1 NEAYVD
7 MDELFVATG
16 KVIAEL
22 LETEA
27 AFVTSGCA
35 AAMALGTSACI
46 TGNDVVKME
55 RIPDTAGMRNEVVVQ
70 GKTRYKYDRC
80 PTTVGARLIVAG
92 DENGTSREQ
101 LAERLGPNT
110 ACVLHLA
117 LTEGT
122 PGTLPLDTVAEVA
135 HSKGVPVLV
144 DAAGEVYP
152 LDYFKSFYKRGADLV
167 CFGAKYFG
175 GPHSTGILS
184 GKKELVQ
191 AAYVQTF
198 VGFEALERRTFGRPL
213 KVDRQE
219 AMGVIVALREWM
231 AMDHKARVKTQEK
244 RAARIMDALKDLSNV
259 GVRRVPSTGNAT
271 RLAIDLNE
279 AALGKSALKVQEAL
293 CRGNPRV
300 WVKVLGPALM
310 LATQTLRDGE
320 DQIVARRLREELS

>member
-1 NEAYVD
+1 MSVSSLGSIYRGLGVTPVINAAGNLTRLGGSILAPSVLKTMEEANEAYVD

-35 AAMALGTSACI
+35 AAMALGTAACI
-46 TGNDVVKME
+46 TGNDIARME
-55 RIPDTAGMRNEVVVQ
+55 RIPDTAGMKNEVVVQ

-80 PTTVGARLIVAG
+80 PTTVGAKLVVAG
-92 DENGTSREQ
+92 DDNGTSREQ
-101 LAERLGPNT
+101 LAERLGPNA

-122 PGTLPLDTVAEVA
+122 PGTLSLDTVIEVS

-175 GPHSTGILS
+175 
-184 GKKELVQ
+184 
-191 AAYVQTF
+191 
-198 VGFEALERRTFGRPL
+198 
-213 KVDRQE
+213 
-219 AMGVIVALREWM
+219 
-231 AMDHKARVKTQEK
+231 
-244 RAARIMDALKDLSNV
+244 
-259 GVRRVPSTGNAT
+259 
-271 RLAIDLNE
+271 
-279 AALGKSALKVQEAL
+279 
-293 CRGNPRV
+293 
-300 WVKVLGPALM
+300 
-310 LATQTLRDGE
+310 
-320 DQIVARRLREELS
+320 